1 MYLSYEKYFE
11 KVKNDI
17 SNESESIERKVYE
30 LISCYFK
37 TNIIPTEKYKEYITL
52 GIINRY
58 YMYKD
63 VYPKISTSED
73 SFTSYAIK
81 DNNGY
86 YNLEDFLLNRLFNNL
101 KKVYINHDPNANTN
115 YYQTRNKAIYFTHDA
130 LSKYIVDIPDIP
142 DNINEYIKKYF
153 NMFIAQVFDHELG
166 HALKIKCSNGISIY
180 HDNRNLLYEKLS
192 DVLEKNKIELLEDI
206 SLERIKSDN
215 EIFMDILHDLRTIYN
230 NKYNNIIKN
239 DNEINFNVGLNNM
252 SLQKYEYINELF
264 QEVESRYN
272 MNSFDEP
279 NCKKFISVKG
289 SYLNITRPFSVY
301 SAIYN
306 YGDIMLS
313 LIGLKDFFQINY
325 LDSTKVLQKFNKDY
339 KRISKSIF
347 NNNLSAINNI
357 NITLEKIINNQLEK
371 DYLKLDLFLTKCYEQ
386 KIDEILKSK
395 ISIEKI
401 DKLIIDTSNI
411 ISKLTLNKSTQLEH
425 TVILKNI
432 LNKLIFKKSLLQN

>member
-1 MYLSYEKYFE
+1 
-11 KVKNDI
+11 
-17 SNESESIERKVYE
+17 
-30 LISCYFK
+30 
-37 TNIIPTEKYKEYITL
+37 
-52 GIINRY
+52 
-58 YMYKD
+58 
-63 VYPKISTSED
+63 
-73 SFTSYAIK
+73 
-81 DNNGY
+81 
-86 YNLEDFLLNRLFNNL
+86 
-101 KKVYINHDPNANTN
+101 
-115 YYQTRNKAIYFTHDA
+115 
-130 LSKYIVDIPDIP
+130 
-142 DNINEYIKKYF
+142 
-153 NMFIAQVFDHELG
+153 MFIAQVFDHELG
-166 HALKIKCSNGISIY
+166 HALKNKCSNGISIY

-215 EIFMDILHDLRTIYN
+215 EIFIDILHNLRTIYN

-301 SAIYN
+301 SAIFN

-313 LIGLKDFFQINY
+313 LIDLKDFFQINY

-386 KIDEILKSK
+386 KIDEMLKSK

-411 ISKLTLNKSTQLEH
+411 INKLTLNKSTQLEH

-432 LNKLIFKKSLLQN
+432 LNKLIFKKRLLQN

>member
-166 HALKIKCSNGISIY
+166 HALKNKCSNGISIY

-279 NCKKFISVKG
+279 NCKKFINVKG

-386 KIDEILKSK
+386 KIDEMLKSK

-411 ISKLTLNKSTQLEH
+411 INKLTLNKSTQLEH

-432 LNKLIFKKSLLQN
+432 LNKLIFKKRLLQN